1 MPAALKRPPSGGF
14 FHDRGGLQR
23 CGGGPEGRAG
33 RQAKAPDVLELLAL
47 LLPGGPSGGLSQ
59 VPLRVSF
66 WRPVKLQLAPEVLPL
81 QAATAS
87 AGGPPR
93 GGPPAPSE
101 GCACTVLMQARLSAM
116 GSQMGMSFK
125 VHVLRVE
132 GLMLPVS
139 CGALLACGWLDGKA
153 QAV

>member
-1 MPAALKRPPSGGF
+1 MAE
-14 FHDRGGLQR
+14 RGCQR

-33 RQAKAPDVLELLAL
+33 RQANVPALLELLLAL
-47 LLPGGPSGGLSQ
+47 PLPGGPSGGLSQ

-87 AGGPPR
+87 AGAPPR
-93 GGPPAPSE
+93 GGPPPPSA
-101 GCACTVLMQARLSAM
+101 GCACAALMQARLSAM
-116 GSQMGMSFK
+116 GNQMGMSFK

-132 GLMLPVS
+132 GLMLQAS
-139 CGALLACGWLDGKA
+139 CGALLACWWLGGKA
-153 QAV
+153 QSV